1 MEEKKPTHR
10 KHNRWHD
17 YSKKCIYHITLVVRD
32 RCKVLGR
39 IIDGR
44 DKGLDLKKVP
54 QPNGDLHYIEPN
66 GKVWT
71 EAELAETAE
80 VEFTPLGFDIQRK
93 IQEIPLEENKRG
105 NDVQILGACV
115 MPEHIHFVL
124 YVRQPMAQN
133 VGMVIRGFKQGC
145 NKLLKKYLDIAES
158 SASATIADL
167 SNPSAIAPFEESA
180 PAQSCVGCSLQESP
194 LGSAV
199 FLKSASS
206 STSSAAVSAAAFAAS
221 ASFLK
226 NASAR
231 ILEEHS
237 LFEDDFDET
246 RLRRKGQ
253 LRAMIDYVHKN
264 PVHRWLRANKPHWL
278 LPIRGIKIAG
288 KRYDAIGNILLL
300 GLPRFQVHCRYRWEL
315 YHDLEARRAHQNE
328 SVMKARQGYVL
339 ISPFISPHEAAVRD
353 FCLQEGH
360 SIIQLTDN
368 GFSDYSQ
375 CPGGLYDY
383 CDRGQVLLLVPS
395 ELPHI
400 DRKSA
405 ITRAECNA
413 LNDRAAEIAG
423 E

>member
-1 MEEKKPTHR
+1 M
-10 KHNRWHD
+10 
-17 YSKKCIYHITLVVRD
+17 
-32 RCKVLGR
+32 LGR

-54 QPNGDLHYIEPN
+54 QPNGDLHYIAPN

-180 PAQSCVGCSLQESP
+180 PTQSCVGCSLQESP

-206 STSSAAVSAAAFAAS
+206 AASASAATSSAASAA
-221 ASFLK
+221 FLK

-264 PVHRWLRANKPHWL
+264 PVHRWLRANKPHWGGGDCAL
-278 LPIRGIKIAG
+278 ARVPSRAG
-288 KRYDAIGNILLL
+288 GSVPTPRVRSKGPSGSSKAQKRVSR
-300 GLPRFQVHCRYRWEL
+300 RFQVSGGFRAL
-315 YHDLEARRAHQNE
+315 ARV
-328 SVMKARQGYVL
+328 S
-339 ISPFISPHEAAVRD
+339 D
-353 FCLQEGH
+353 
-360 SIIQLTDN
+360 
-368 GFSDYSQ
+368 GF
-375 CPGGLYDY
+375 L
-383 CDRGQVLLLVPS
+383 RG
-395 ELPHI
+395 
-400 DRKSA
+400 
-405 ITRAECNA
+405 
-413 LNDRAAEIAG
+413 
-423 E
+423 